1 MSNFNRRLERVAREP
16 GVKIT
21 KRLSNL
27 FAFRLLPPDQLSSTK
42 DLNTDLYEKRGLVRA
57 LGCLYLEKCPV
68 SVCFYSKLFSS
79 FLIDVSFHVVKVSW
93 GS

>member
-1 MSNFNRRLERVAREP
+1 MSNLTQRLEPVGREP

-21 KRLSNL
+21 K
-27 FAFRLLPPDQLSSTK
+27 LSSTK